1 MSLIVLS
8 IQLYVHCKLT
18 SVNPLAPSAP
28 RNLVLESRTLS
39 WDQPTNTFGEDL
51 LRYEILVSSTEDVSN
66 AEVLRNVLPDAT
78 SYTLTDEDLRGK
90 MGSLYIWV

>member
-1 MSLIVLS
+1 M
-8 IQLYVHCKLT
+8 
-18 SVNPLAPSAP
+18 
-28 RNLVLESRTLS
+28 
-39 WDQPTNTFGEDL
+39 